1 MSRVANNPVIIPDKV
16 DVTLNA
22 TEISVKGPLGALSH
36 KLSGN
41 VQVARVENRLEFKGN
56 DNSIQ
61 ANAMSG
67 TFRALVSNMVTG
79 VSKGFEKKLALVGV
93 GYRAQAQGD
102 KLNLTLGFSHPV
114 VHQMPKGIKVETPS
128 QTEIVIKGI
137 DKQLV
142 GQVAADWMTPNMVLR
157 CWFTCPRPR
166 QVGHSDCLDPG
177 SPPVPL
183 QLPQV
188 TAFTMSISWSTP
200 SPNRTGIERIVPSGG
215 TVLPIWGT
223 LSIARARI

>member
-22 TEISVKGPLGALSH
+22 TEISVKGPLGVLSH

-114 VHQMPKGIKVETPS
+114 VHQLPKGVKAETPT
-128 QTEIVIKGI
+128 QTEIIIKGA
-137 DKQLV
+137 DRQQV
-142 GQVAADWMTPNMVLR
+142 GQVAADIRAYRSPEPYKGKGVRYVGEQIVLKE
-157 CWFTCPRPR
+157 TKKK
-166 QVGHSDCLDPG
+166 
-177 SPPVPL
+177 
-183 QLPQV
+183 
-188 TAFTMSISWSTP
+188 
-200 SPNRTGIERIVPSGG
+200 
-215 TVLPIWGT
+215 
-223 LSIARARI
+223 